1 MTYDTYRIIF
11 YSGIGLAV
19 AGLLVSITLFIVLNI
34 PAVIG
39 ELTGRTEKKA
49 IESIRN
55 RNINAQDHKAFDLGK
70 SRKLTGPSRKLE
82 KESNTGG
89 TGKTAATG
97 DMMGLS
103 GKTGKSGKIGKSGRM
118 GLSGKMGDS
127 GKTGLSGKMGEPNAT
142 GQDEFGETRPLT
154 ADEARTG
161 LLQEEKGTTALAA
174 ERIFPET
181 SVLSQETSEF
191 VIEKEITLIHSEEEI
206 IDFVAI

>member
-89 TGKTAATG
+89 TGKTSATG

-103 GKTGKSGKIGKSGRM
+103 GKTGK
-118 GLSGKMGDS
+118 S

-174 ERIFPET
+174 ERVFPET